1 VLAQEPWEVLCSRAI
16 NEDDETWV
24 IEAPAERRCVTRARG
39 AALHAEREP
48 LEMLAQIRRTI
59 GE

>member
-1 VLAQEPWEVLCSRAI
+1 LRFPAI
-16 NEDDETWV
+16 AEDDETWV

-39 AALHAEREP
+39 AALHAGREP